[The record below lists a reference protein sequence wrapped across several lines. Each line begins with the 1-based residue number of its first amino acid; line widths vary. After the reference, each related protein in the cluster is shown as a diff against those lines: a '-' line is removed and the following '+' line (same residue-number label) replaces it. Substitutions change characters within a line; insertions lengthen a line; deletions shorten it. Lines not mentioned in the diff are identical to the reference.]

1 MSSDAT
7 TRRSELDTSRKEI
20 LEGLNES
27 ARTLVTSPSILD
39 RPDMVEWSEKLV
51 QKAISDLTFFWRYTH
66 FYSTNNLPEY
76 LDVVMYR
83 FTVDDNGMLH
93 VAPLRIIQVIY

>member
-7 TRRSELDTSRKEI
+7 TRRSELVASRKEI
-20 LEGLNES
+20 LEGLNEA

-51 QKAISDLTFFWRYTH
+51 RKAISDLTIFWNHTPL
-66 FYSTNNLPEY
+66 YSTNDLPEY

-83 FTVDDNGMLH
+83 FTVDDNGTYGH
-93 VAPLRIIQVIY
+93 PVKESCK